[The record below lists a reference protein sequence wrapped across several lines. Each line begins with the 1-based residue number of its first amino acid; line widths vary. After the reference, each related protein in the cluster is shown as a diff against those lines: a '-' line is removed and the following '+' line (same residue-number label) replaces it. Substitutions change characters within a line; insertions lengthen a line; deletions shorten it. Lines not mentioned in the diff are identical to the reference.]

1 MAGTVLYDTN
11 TASAKLLPS
20 VRKLS
25 NVGEESFKVNKIVLK
40 FCRTHKIPITD
51 KQLKRSFFLNRNF

>member
-1 MAGTVLYDTN
+1 MAGTALYGTN

-20 VRKLS
+20 VKKLS

-51 KQLKRSFFLNRNF
+51 KKLKTKLPL